1 MASAGIRLRHLTGAD
16 IPFAMRL
23 KTLAGWNQ
31 LEADWRRF
39 LALEPEGCFVAEYDG
54 QPAAT
59 ATALS
64 YGQRFGW
71 IGMMLVDPE
80 RRRLGIASA
89 LMDRAIEYLTRR
101 GVETAKLD
109 ATPMGKT
116 VYDQRGFVNE
126 YRIERRVR
134 PPQSVTLQSHSCR
147 RILPQDLDR
156 IAEFDAEFFGADRK
170 ALLVTLLRDA
180 PELAFQTDGGYVM
193 GRRGTNA
200 AQIGPLV
207 ALSVETAEFLL
218 VAALRVAGGATTL
231 IDVPMCND
239 NAVGLSARFGFAR
252 QRELIRQ
259 YRGPNRFP
267 GDPQRVYGIA
277 GPELG

>member
-1 MASAGIRLRHLTGAD
+1 MASAGIRLRPFTEAD
-16 IPFAMRL
+16 LPFAMRL

-39 LALEPEGCFVAEYDG
+39 LALEPGGCFVAEYEG

-59 ATALS
+59 VTALS
-64 YGQRFGW
+64 HGQRFGW

-89 LMDRAIEYLTRR
+89 LLDRAIEYLTSR

-116 VYDQRGFVNE
+116 VYDQRDFVDE

-134 PPQSVTLQSHSCR
+134 PAQPAGSQPHSCR

-156 IAEFDAEFFGADRK
+156 IAEFDAEFFGADRRT
-170 ALLVTLLRDA
+170 LLATLLRDA
-180 PELAFQTDGGYVM
+180 PELALQTNGGYVM
-193 GRRGTNA
+193 GRRGANA
-200 AQIGPLV
+200 TQIGPLV
-207 ALSVETAEFLL
+207 APSEAVAERLL
-218 VAALRVAGGATTL
+218 LAALGAAGNVPTL
-231 IDVPMCND
+231 IDVPVPNREAD
-239 NAVGLSARFGFAR
+239 ALSTRHGFTQ

-267 GDPQRVYGIA
+267 GKVSAIFGIA